1 MQSIFMERFALGM
14 KIRMPQEK
22 VRNLPILGHVVSC
35 VLRRMEEEWLAVG
48 TTRKGKREISMCA
61 GYLAVTFVYGL
72 RGNEGF
78 WVDGDRLVGGIELGR
93 NDSTESPGHV
103 VVLLLGKFKGEDGDR
118 MHVFVLA
125 NESCSGIETRVLLER
140 VAAIHVKE
148 RKEECPAFCD
158 EEGYLLTEKFVEDE
172 FLHPILEDMQNS
184 GWGNG
189 AIPKGLAVRSLYRCY
204 RSLRRG
210 ADITATNNGVK
221 DTTFNFVHRWDK
233 YETKRGKQPG
243 FDMIQ
248 RINTRPLQICYTSSV

>member
-1 MQSIFMERFALGM
+1 
-14 KIRMPQEK
+14 
-22 VRNLPILGHVVSC
+22 
-35 VLRRMEEEWLAVG
+35 
-48 TTRKGKREISMCA
+48 MCA

-78 WVDGDRLVGGIELGR
+78 WVDGDRLTAGIELGLVG
-93 NDSTESPGHV
+93 TAESPGHV
-103 VVLLLGKFKGEDGDR
+103 VVSLLGKFKGEDGDR

-125 NESCSGIETRVLLER
+125 NESRSGIKTRVLLER
-140 VAAIHVKE
+140 VAEIHVKE
-148 RKEECPAFCD
+148 KKEECPAFCD

-172 FLHPILEDMQNS
+172 FLHPILEDLQSS

-189 AIPKGLAVRSLYRCY
+189 AIPKGLTVRSLYRCY

-221 DTTFNFVHRWDK
+221 EPTINFVHRWDK
-233 YETKRGKQPG
+233 YENKRGKQPG

-248 RINTRPLQICYTSSV
+248 HYADGINTRPLQICYTSSV